1 MTESNRK
8 QILLLI
14 ILGAVWVVLLGW
26 QVFRSEEPN
35 HVPLKNTTG
44 IATPAQRS
52 KKASSEFHVHLEL
65 LAATSGQRETT
76 FMTPRNIFAS
86 LTPAG
91 ASAGEG
97 SSNPDQESPDLRLPT
112 PAEEKRLAAA
122 AELNQFRYLGFLRV
136 GSHAGQGKNVA
147 VLMKNDDLL
156 LVRAGETIER
166 QVVVRSI
173 DPEGITLQHLRS
185 KLVQIVP
192 AAEEPVTG
200 ISQN

>member
-1 MTESNRK
+1 M
-8 QILLLI
+8 
-14 ILGAVWVVLLGW
+14 WVVLLGW
-26 QVFRSEEPN
+26 QLFRSEEPTG
-35 HVPLKNTTG
+35 VPLKNTTG

-76 FMTPRNIFAS
+76 FTTPRNIFAS
-86 LTPAG
+86 LTPPG
-91 ASAGEG
+91 SSAGEG
-97 SSNPDQESPDLRLPT
+97 SNPDQESPDLRLPT
-112 PAEEKRLAAA
+112 PAEEKKLAAA

-136 GSHAGQGKNVA
+136 GSHAGQGKNMA

-173 DPEGITLQHLRS
+173 DLEGITLQHLRS
-185 KLVQIVP
+185 KLVQVVP

>member
-8 QILLLI
+8 QILLLV

-26 QVFRSEEPN
+26 QLFRSEEPTG
-35 HVPLKNTTG
+35 VPLKNTTG

-76 FMTPRNIFAS
+76 FTTPRNIFAS
-86 LTPAG
+86 LTPSG
-91 ASAGEG
+91 SSAGEG
-97 SSNPDQESPDLRLPT
+97 SNPDQESPDLQLPT
-112 PAEEKRLAAA
+112 PAEEKKLAAA

-136 GSHAGQGKNVA
+136 GSHAGQGKNMA

-185 KLVQIVP
+185 KLVQVVP

>member
-8 QILLLI
+8 QILLLV

-26 QVFRSEEPN
+26 QVFRSEEPD
-35 HVPLKNTTG
+35 HVPLKNTAG
-44 IATPAQRS
+44 IVTPAHRA
-52 KKASSEFHVHLEL
+52 KKASGEFHVHLEL

-76 FMTPRNIFAS
+76 FTTPRNIFAS
-86 LTPAG
+86 LTSPNS
-91 ASAGEG
+91 SAGEG
-97 SSNPDQESPDLRLPT
+97 SNPDQESPDLRLPT
-112 PAEEKRLAAA
+112 PAEEKQLAAA

-136 GSHAGQGKNVA
+136 GSHAGKGKNVA

-156 LVRAGETIER
+156 LVHAGETIER

-173 DPEGITLQHLRS
+173 NPEGVTLQHVRS
-185 KLVQIVP
+185 KLVQVVP

>member
-52 KKASSEFHVHLEL
+52 KKASSEFHVNLEL

-76 FMTPRNIFAS
+76 FTTPRNIFAS

-185 KLVQIVP
+185 KLVQVVP

>member
-8 QILLLI
+8 QVLLLV

-26 QVFRSEEPN
+26 QVFRSEEPTR
-35 HVPLKNTTG
+35 VPLKNTTG

-76 FMTPRNIFAS
+76 FTTPRNIFAS
-86 LTPAG
+86 LTPSG
-91 ASAGEG
+91 SSADEG
-97 SSNPDQESPDLRLPT
+97 SNPDQESPDLQLPT
-112 PAEEKRLAAA
+112 PAEEKKLAAA

-136 GSHAGQGKNVA
+136 GSHAGQGKNMA

-185 KLVQIVP
+185 KLVQVVP

>member
-8 QILLLI
+8 QILLLV

-26 QVFRSEEPN
+26 QLFRSEEPTG
-35 HVPLKNTTG
+35 VPLKNTTG

-76 FMTPRNIFAS
+76 FTTPRNIFAS
-86 LTPAG
+86 LTPSG
-91 ASAGEG
+91 SSAGEA
-97 SSNPDQESPDLRLPT
+97 SNPDQESPDLQLPT
-112 PAEEKRLAAA
+112 PAEEKKLAAA

-185 KLVQIVP
+185 KLVQVVP

>member
-8 QILLLI
+8 QVLLLV
-14 ILGAVWVVLLGW
+14 ILGAAWLVLLGW
-26 QVFRSEEPN
+26 QVFRSEEPT

-44 IATPAQRS
+44 VATSSQRP

-76 FMTPRNIFAS
+76 FTTPRNIFAS
-86 LTPAG
+86 LAG
-91 ASAGEG
+91 SSAGEG
-97 SSNPDQESPDLRLPT
+97 PTPDQGSPDLQLPT
-112 PAEEKRLAAA
+112 PAEEKKLAAA

-136 GSHAGQGKNVA
+136 GSHAGQERNVA

-156 LVRAGETIER
+156 LARAGDTIGR
-166 QVVVRSI
+166 QIVVRSI
-173 DPEGITLQHLRS
+173 NPEGVTLQHLRS

-200 ISQN
+200 VSEN

>member
-8 QILLLI
+8 QILLLV

-26 QVFRSEEPN
+26 QVFRSEEPD
-35 HVPLKNTTG
+35 HVPLKNTAG
-44 IATPAQRS
+44 IVTPAHRA
-52 KKASSEFHVHLEL
+52 KKAFGEFHVHLEL

-76 FMTPRNIFAS
+76 FTTPRNIFAS
-86 LTPAG
+86 LTSSNS
-91 ASAGEG
+91 SAGEG
-97 SSNPDQESPDLRLPT
+97 SNSDQESPDLRLPT
-112 PAEEKRLAAA
+112 PAEEKQLAAA

-136 GSHAGQGKNVA
+136 GSHAGKGKNVA

-156 LVRAGETIER
+156 LVHAGETIER

-173 DPEGITLQHLRS
+173 NPEGVTLQHVRS
-185 KLVQIVP
+185 KLVQVVP
-192 AAEEPVTG
+192 TAEEPVTG